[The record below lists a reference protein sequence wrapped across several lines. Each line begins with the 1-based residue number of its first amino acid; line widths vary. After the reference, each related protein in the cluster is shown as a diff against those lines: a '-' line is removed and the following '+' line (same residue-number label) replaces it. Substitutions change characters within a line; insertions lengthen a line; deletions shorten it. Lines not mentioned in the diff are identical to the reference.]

1 MRMWKI
7 KNMCRGRRFK
17 STQNKNFILYFL
29 VYFLFTFQRIFLG
42 DDFLKISCIKYAK
55 DANSFKILENF
66 GAKVVKLENPED
78 VDSEIKNL
86 YSNNYKTIIL
96 SNEIASFSE
105 DIIKK
110 YNSTENISII
120 IAPKK

>member
-1 MRMWKI
+1 MK
-7 KNMCRGRRFK
+7 F
-17 STQNKNFILYFL
+17 
-29 VYFLFTFQRIFLG
+29 
-42 DDFLKISCIKYAK
+42 SCIKYAK
-55 DANSFKILENF
+55 DLESFRVLENF

-78 VDSEIKNL
+78 VDTEIKNL
-86 YSNNYKTIIL
+86 YDNNYKTIIF

>member
-1 MRMWKI
+1 M
-7 KNMCRGRRFK
+7 
-17 STQNKNFILYFL
+17 
-29 VYFLFTFQRIFLG
+29 
-42 DDFLKISCIKYAK
+42 KISCIKYSK
-55 DANSFKILENF
+55 DLESFKVLENF
-66 GAKVVKLENPED
+66 GAKVVKLEKPED

-96 SNEIASFSE
+96 SNEIANFSE

-110 YNSTENISII
+110 YNSNENISII

>member
-1 MRMWKI
+1 M
-7 KNMCRGRRFK
+7 
-17 STQNKNFILYFL
+17 LFL
-29 VYFLFTFQRIFLG
+29 DGFVFFCIFLCAFERIFFG
-42 DDFLKISCIKYAK
+42 DDFLKISCIKYDK
-55 DANSFKILENF
+55 DEESFRVLENF
-66 GAKVVKLENPED
+66 GAKVVKLENPEN

-110 YNSTENISII
+110 YNSNENISII
-120 IAPKK
+120 IDKKK

>member
-1 MRMWKI
+1 MENR
-7 KNMCRGRRFK
+7 KNEKRLK
-17 STQNKNFILYFL
+17 FL
-29 VYFLFTFQRIFLG
+29 IFFLFLEYFINYFQRIFLG

-86 YSNNYKTIIL
+86 YANNYKTIIL

>member
-1 MRMWKI
+1 
-7 KNMCRGRRFK
+7 MCRGRRFK
-17 STQNKNFILYFL
+17 STKNKNFILYFL

-55 DANSFKILENF
+55 DEDSFKVFENF

-86 YSNNYKTIIL
+86 YANNYKTIIL

>member
-1 MRMWKI
+1 MKKRLK
-7 KNMCRGRRFK
+7 
-17 STQNKNFILYFL
+17 FL
-29 VYFLFTFQRIFLG
+29 IFFLFLEYFINYLQKIFLG

-55 DANSFKILENF
+55 DLESFRVLENF
-66 GAKVVKLENPED
+66 GAKVVKLENPDD

>member
-1 MRMWKI
+1 M
-7 KNMCRGRRFK
+7 
-17 STQNKNFILYFL
+17 
-29 VYFLFTFQRIFLG
+29 
-42 DDFLKISCIKYAK
+42 KISCIKYSK
-55 DANSFKILENF
+55 DLDSFKVLENF

-78 VDSEIKNL
+78 VDNEIKNL

-96 SNEIASFSE
+96 SNEIANFSE

-110 YNSTENISII
+110 YNSNENISII

>member
-1 MRMWKI
+1 M
-7 KNMCRGRRFK
+7 
-17 STQNKNFILYFL
+17 
-29 VYFLFTFQRIFLG
+29 IFLR
-42 DDFLKISCIKYAK
+42 ISCIKYAK
-55 DANSFKILENF
+55 DTESFRVLENF
-66 GAKVVKLENPED
+66 GAKVVKLDNPED

-86 YSNNYKTIIL
+86 YANNYKTIIL

-120 IAPKK
+120 IAPKKFVSCYSESLYFIKAVGRVESIAT